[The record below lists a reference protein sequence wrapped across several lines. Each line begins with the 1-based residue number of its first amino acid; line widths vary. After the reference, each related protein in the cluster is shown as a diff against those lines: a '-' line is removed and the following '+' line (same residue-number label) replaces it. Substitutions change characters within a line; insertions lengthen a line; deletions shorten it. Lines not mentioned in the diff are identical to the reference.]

1 MNAMLT
7 FFRSR
12 PWLLVVAAFLLL
24 ISAWATIITL
34 STRVPSNR
42 LTAEQENEV
51 LGRSPSR

>member
-1 MNAMLT
+1 MSAILT

-24 ISAWATIITL
+24 ISAWTTIITL

-51 LGRSPSR
+51 LGRRPAR